1 MQPHCT
7 HELSHTTRIE
17 ELQRKETAAN
27 AEVSRLKE
35 ELAEAGERLIAETAD
50 KDAVAGELQA
60 LRDSNAA
67 MEMDWKSGKR
77 PVRSLQPHWLTSC
90 THHQHLPPSAVLG
103 SLSARK
109 RICER

>member
-1 MQPHCT
+1 MCGSGKEGPWQHHETSAAAPPTSACSKPHATCD
-7 HELSHTTRIE
+7 RIE

-67 MEMDWKSGKR
+67 MEKDWKSGKR
-77 PVRSLQPHWLTSC
+77 PVRTMQP
-90 THHQHLPPSAVLG
+90 
-103 SLSARK
+103 
-109 RICER
+109 